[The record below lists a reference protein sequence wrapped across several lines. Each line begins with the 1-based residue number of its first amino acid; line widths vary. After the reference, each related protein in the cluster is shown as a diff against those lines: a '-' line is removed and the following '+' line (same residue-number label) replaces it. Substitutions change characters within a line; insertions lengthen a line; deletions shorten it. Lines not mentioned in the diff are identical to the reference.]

1 MRFPTDEEHNFVI
14 NTLKRTVTI
23 DKLEL
28 IRNAYLTGSALCVT
42 ILIAISQIAER
53 PTALQIAAINA
64 ALAMPICSTLAY
76 VVHMYIHLGESFLE
90 KYNNFRTNRFYFW
103 LQVIACSALVLSMGS
118 IVYFLHTWALIAF
131 ISSCVLGVIF
141 FLYAGYHLTIDSNVP
156 QIKNK
161 RKK

>member
-1 MRFPTDEEHNFVI
+1 MRLPTDDDHNFVI
-14 NTLKRTVTI
+14 DILKRTITI
-23 DKLEL
+23 DKLQL
-28 IRNAYLTGSALCVT
+28 IRNAYLAGSALCVT

-90 KYNNFRTNRFYFW
+90 RYNSFRTSHFYIW
-103 LQVIACSALVLSMGS
+103 LQVIECFALVLSMGS
-118 IVYFLHTWALIAF
+118 IVYFLHTWALIVF